1 MTFFSGEGALKVG
14 SHSPP
19 PRPRPRPR
27 PGAFESANAAP
38 APADPAAEPGD
49 KPYLARLVLL
59 VPAEVISLYVAM
71 KPLAANFIDSFGLV
85 CLFLV
90 LLVRMKA
97 TTDKGKPEWIS
108 VLISVISFGLWVYAV
123 GGQLPLL
130 PDNIDPNVMAVS
142 IAVWTFAVPYFYRG
156 QAPAPAPKPDPD
168 PDPQPP
174 PNPPPAPPQAPVG

>member
-1 MTFFSGEGALKVG
+1 MKFFSGEGALKVG
-14 SHSPP
+14 SHSRPQSCPPRRGNFEAASNVPP
-19 PRPRPRPR
+19 P
-27 PGAFESANAAP
+27 
-38 APADPAAEPGD
+38 DTTAEPGD

-59 VPAEVISLYVAM
+59 VPAEVISLYIAM
-71 KPLAANFIDSFGLV
+71 KPLAAKFIDGFGLV

-108 VLISVISFGLWVYAV
+108 VLISLVSFGLWVYAV

-130 PDNIDPNVMAVS
+130 PDQFDPNVMAVS

-156 QAPAPAPKPDPD
+156 QAPTPAPTPD
-168 PDPQPP
+168 PDPQPT
-174 PNPPPAPPQAPVG
+174 PAPVSRQPQPPVG